1 MSPAMIFVVPA
12 VTAVMLAL
20 ASGLAYRH
28 TGRRYLLWWT
38 GVWLVSVAYYLAVMV
53 SVLTG
58 QSQTDL
64 FSQIGLLST
73 LLGWLRGAG
82 LWAGARVLADR
93 PVGGRFWLTGAGI
106 SAVLGWIVV
115 GTPFGQHAAGTVLR
129 LTYAAWFFLAAVE

>member
-20 ASGLAYRH
+20 ASGVAYRQ

-38 GVWLVSVAYYLAVMV
+38 GIWLVNLAYYIAVML
-53 SVLTG
+53 SVLFG

-64 FSQIGLLST
+64 FTQLGLLTT

-82 LWAGARVLADR
+82 LWTGARVLAGRRSACSSSCSR
-93 PVGGRFWLTGAGI
+93 PPSPPHSSRWL
-106 SAVLGWIVV
+106 SARRSASR
-115 GTPFGQHAAGTVLR
+115 PPAPSPD
-129 LTYAAWFFLAAVE
+129 